1 MTEAEIKEQMQSA
14 QDLVDSVIEQRTAAH
29 NALAQMN
36 AVRRAEQRQV
46 ETLKAELQT
55 AVNKVAELEER
66 LSKAVMPVEA
76 MPLPNG
82 NIEVSGTI
90 Q

>member
-1 MTEAEIKEQMQSA
+1 MSEDEIKAQLQSA
-14 QDLVDSVIEQRTAAH
+14 QDLVDSIIEQRTAAH

-36 AVRRAEQRQV
+36 AIRRAEQRQT
-46 ETLKAELQT
+46 EALKAELQT

-66 LSKAVMPVEA
+66 LSKTEL
-76 MPLPNG
+76 PLPRGNG
-82 NIEVSGTI
+82 ADTTAATI